1 MFRRAIALHD
11 LLGCKVGGVKV
22 ISNKHGDC
30 SVRVALVLASGAKV
44 RTTPDGMA
52 EYAPQRSGSD
62 GPSWALE
69 QVKLLN
75 KHQKTVAATIEADP
89 AVAARAAAGA
99 RRRMTRWAR
108 ARLRLIVKSLR
119 EIMPRVHE
127 LIARDELLSTF
138 DVAKLFDEVTVDAV
152 HGC

>member
-1 MFRRAIALHD
+1 MSRKAIALHG
-11 LLGCKVGGVKV
+11 LLGCKVGVVKV
-22 ISNKHGDC
+22 ISNKPGDC
-30 SVRVALVLASGAKV
+30 SIRVTLVLASGATV
-44 RTTPDGMA
+44 RTTPDGMT
-52 EYAPQRSGSD
+52 EYALQVGRSD

-69 QVKLLN
+69 RDLPVMYVETL
-75 KHQKTVAATIEADP
+75 VATIEADP
-89 AVAARAAAGA
+89 AMAASAAADA

-127 LIARDELLSTF
+127 LIDRDEVLSTF

-152 HGC
+152 HGH